1 MCNECPSDHR
11 RSRSQSAGVSAAGTQ
26 WRATSEVTTA
36 CGRHTVAIA
45 ARIDIDGHRRE
56 QFWCDD
62 VPVERHVLLRL
73 TCEEAECPQVIA
85 VRAQWLACH
94 GPTPADAKVA
104 ASCPRP
110 LMTEV
115 PVVVGRQH
123 FVARP
128 GRFPCFTPCP
138 LGAHPPL
145 RIDKSGFDLFEDG
158 TCLGGGVAKVGACC
172 SHASR
177 PSALPRH
184 SCWHDTWKPW
194 RHSERRPNRRASRD
208 KITREADEPAPGRA
222 GGAVERR
229 LEGARH
235 FATEIPCL

>member
-1 MCNECPSDHR
+1 MNVLQIIDEADHR
-11 RSRSQSAGVSAAGTQ
+11 VPASAPPGTQ
-26 WRATSEVTTA
+26 WRATSEVATP
-36 CGRHTVAIA
+36 CGQHTVAIA

-94 GPTPADAKVA
+94 GPTPADAKVEA
-104 ASCPRP
+104 LCPRP

-138 LGAHPPL
+138 HGAHPPL
-145 RIDKSGFDLFEDG
+145 RIDKSGFDLFEG
-158 TCLGGGVAKVGACC
+158 GNCLGGGVAKVGGVLQPRIPTVRAAVDCVIE
-172 SHASR
+172 SIQLGVA
-177 PSALPRH
+177 ALGKAAESSGLKRG
-184 SCWHDTWKPW
+184 S
-194 RHSERRPNRRASRD
+194 
-208 KITREADEPAPGRA
+208 I
-222 GGAVERR
+222 
-229 LEGARH
+229 EGAD
-235 FATEIPCL
+235 

>member
-1 MCNECPSDHR
+1 MNVLQIIDEADHR
-11 RSRSQSAGVSAAGTQ
+11 VPASAPPGTQ
-26 WRATSEVTTA
+26 WRATSEVATP

-94 GPTPADAKVA
+94 GPTPADAKVEA
-104 ASCPRP
+104 LCPRP

-138 LGAHPPL
+138 HGAHPPL

-158 TCLGGGVAKVGACC
+158 TCLGGGVAKVGRVL
-172 SHASR
+172 R
-177 PSALPRH
+177 PRIP
-184 SCWHDTWKPW
+184 TV
-194 RHSERRPNRRASRD
+194 RAA
-208 KITREADEPAPGRA
+208 EAFVLA
-222 GGAVERR
+222 RR
-229 LEGARH
+229 LETLAALGKAAESSGLKRGSIEGAD
-235 FATEIPCL
+235 

>member
-1 MCNECPSDHR
+1 MNVLQIINEADHR
-11 RSRSQSAGVSAAGTQ
+11 VPASAPPGTQ
-26 WRATSEVTTA
+26 WRATSEVTTP
-36 CGRHTVAIA
+36 CGRHAVAIA

-94 GPTPADAKVA
+94 GPTPADAKVEA
-104 ASCPRP
+104 LCPRP

-138 LGAHPPL
+138 HGAHPPL

-158 TCLGGGVAKVGACC
+158 TRRCPRREDLRIRPTSFRKYAWRGRCFRDRSDGRRSKLAEGSPDVRR
-172 SHASR
+172 SR
-177 PSALPRH
+177 VPG
-184 SCWHDTWKPW
+184 SCAT
-194 RHSERRPNRRASRD
+194 RP
-208 KITREADEPAPGRA
+208 G
-222 GGAVERR
+222 
-229 LEGARH
+229 
-235 FATEIPCL
+235 